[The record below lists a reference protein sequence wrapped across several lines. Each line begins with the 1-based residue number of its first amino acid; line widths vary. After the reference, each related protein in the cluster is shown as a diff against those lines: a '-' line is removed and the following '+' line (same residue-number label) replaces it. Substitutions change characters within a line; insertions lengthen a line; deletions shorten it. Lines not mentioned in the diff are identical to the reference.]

1 VPAATRFARR
11 TTSTDFPDGIILM
24 TGIAPK
30 RSSAWL
36 GRAVPALL
44 AITLAAPHA
53 AAQAPD
59 SAAHERH
66 VFNRTDLYVLG
77 GLAVTAAAVRP
88 LDTYM
93 TNKLQDPRLQYSPL
107 LGRGAATVRVLAV
120 PGSLIGSAAFY
131 GVGRA
136 RRDPAMSDVSL
147 HTFEAVAATG
157 VLTTAIKLVAGR
169 ARPYVDTSNP
179 HNFGFMRGRTSDAYQ
194 SFPSGHT
201 STAFAAATAL
211 TAEAGEWR
219 PRDRW
224 IVGGVTYTLATLTG
238 ISRIYNNY
246 HWASDVMAG
255 AALGTVTGLAV
266 VRYNHI
272 HENNAVDRRLIPKGG
287 VGIPIIV
294 SFPAP

>member
-1 VPAATRFARR
+1 
-11 TTSTDFPDGIILM
+11 M
-24 TGIAPK
+24 TGIAH
-30 RSSAWL
+30 RRGSAWL
-36 GRAVPALL
+36 RRA
-44 AITLAAPHA
+44 AIAMMAVGMTAAPL
-53 AAQAPD
+53 AAQATD
-59 SAAHERH
+59 STEQTRRI
-66 VFNRTDLYVLG
+66 FNRTDLYILG

-93 TNKLQDPRLQYSPL
+93 TNKLQDPRLQYSPV

-120 PGSLIGSAAFY
+120 PGSLIGSAGFY

-136 RRDPAMSDVSL
+136 RHDPAMSDVSL
-147 HTFEAVAATG
+147 HTFEAVALTG
-157 VLTTAIKLVAGR
+157 VLTTGIKLVAGR

-179 HNFGFMRGRTSDAYQ
+179 HNFKLMRGRTSDAYQ

-219 PRDRW
+219 PKDRW

-266 VRYNHI
+266 VRYNHV
-272 HENNAVDRRLIPKGG
+272 HEDNALNRRLIPKGNR
-287 VGIPIIV
+287 GIPIII
-294 SFPAP
+294 SIPTR